1 MEMLRESVLAALHI
15 LTETGTMEL
24 ASQLQITAQVAPQ
37 LTGPGRRSPQLT
49 PLVQMVAPVA
59 EPVDPTP
66 DMDAINTVSP
76 ENWSAQQCVVKLD
89 SVTHHGDNV
98 LGWDLFCELGLS
110 ITIPGLTDNSP
121 SVLHSDVDTATPCLA
136 PHTKQNLVEPEQP
149 QEPQSAATWDL
160 VLVLTQHKCSRAA
173 ASSQEREHDSQDV
186 APRII
191 TLLETVDILLDH
203 NATFICEVES
213 RPPADIIWTK
223 NNQPIMYYDP
233 RYLMKE
239 QDQMLV
245 IPHVTETDNGE
256 YCCLAKN
263 GIGEPAKSCGALQL
277 KMKPQ
282 IKRHPTNLTLL
293 VESKAV
299 LPCVTLGNPKP
310 EVTWLKDDELI
321 KVSER
326 VTVLDYGALK
336 IHTIQKEDAGQYR
349 CVARNSFG
357 LAFSKPVT
365 IEVQAPARILRV
377 PRDKRVE
384 YGSQI
389 SLECNATGNPVPTIT
404 WLENGNTISGA
415 SVDETL
421 VGEVI
426 LSILKVTVTKPALYT
441 CQASNRHSAGANT
454 VKATARVTV
463 AEVIPLLLLP
473 IISSPVYICVSSSN
487 RLYKGLTG
495 YCSAYR
501 GDVCRTVLR
510 DDLLVFFNTSLPDPE
525 DMQEYLVQSWWVELE
540 GLSGLC
546 SPAMRSLLCHSSF
559 PDCNPSGLGPAPKP
573 LCREHCLAVKELY
586 CYREWMDLEG
596 GRSVQ
601 PGLFSSVTGSQA
613 AGSLLPNCQALPSL
627 HTDPEACTHVPFVA
641 TCYSGGGRFYQ
652 GTLNV
657 TRSGI
662 MCQPWNQQAPHQ
674 HRLSVD
680 VILELKNSEN
690 HCRNPG
696 GISDKPWCYTSNPNI
711 RWEYCDVPQCGETNT
726 ASAVKPESAGPRQ
739 TPRLP
744 PTSTSSPANSMSI
757 IVIVLTTLAAA
768 VILIIVVF
776 ACHRQRKQWRNRKR
790 AMETPTL
797 SALPSEL
804 LLDRL
809 HPNPMY
815 QRVPLLLNSKLLAL
829 EYPRNNIQYVRD
841 IGEGAFGRVFQA
853 RAPGLLPTESFTMV
867 AVKML
872 KEEAS
877 ADMQNDFQREAALM
891 AEFDHPNIVRL
902 LGVCAVGKPMCLM
915 FEYMAQGDL
924 NEFLR
929 RRSPTQSIRT
939 LSRAS
944 LSGRSFSSEMEA
956 GSLTCAEQLSVAKQ
970 IAAGM
975 AYLSERKFVHRDLA
989 TRNCLVGEEMV
1000 VKIAD
1005 FGLSR
1010 NIYSADYYKANENDA
1025 IPIRWMPPESIFYN
1039 RYTTESDVW
1048 AYGVVLWE
1056 IFSHGMQPYYGMGH
1070 EEVIYFVRDGHI
1082 LSCPENCPLELY
1094 NLMRLCW
1101 STHPSDRPSFS
1112 SIHRILEQMH
1122 QNRLS
1127 VSADTEADC

>member
-1 MEMLRESVLAALHI
+1 MRFVRTDHSRVRM
-15 LTETGTMEL
+15 T
-24 ASQLQITAQVAPQ
+24 
-37 LTGPGRRSPQLT
+37 
-49 PLVQMVAPVA
+49 
-59 EPVDPTP
+59 
-66 DMDAINTVSP
+66 TVG
-76 ENWSAQQCVVKLD
+76 
-89 SVTHHGDNV
+89 H
-98 LGWDLFCELGLS
+98 
-110 ITIPGLTDNSP
+110 
-121 SVLHSDVDTATPCLA
+121 
-136 PHTKQNLVEPEQP
+136 
-149 QEPQSAATWDL
+149 
-160 VLVLTQHKCSRAA
+160 VLVFLLGTVT
-173 ASSQEREHDSQDV
+173 SSYSMQT

-191 TLLETVDILLDH
+191 TLLETVDVLQDH
-203 NATFICEVES
+203 NATFICEVQS
-213 RPPADIIWTK
+213 RPPADITWTK
-223 NNQPIMYYDP
+223 NNHPIMYYDT
-233 RYLMKE
+233 RYLTRE
-239 QDQMLV
+239 QGQMLI
-245 IPHVTETDNGE
+245 IPRVRESDNGE
-256 YCCLAKN
+256 YCCIASN

-282 IKRHPTNLTLL
+282 IKRHPTNVTLL
-293 VESKAV
+293 IESKAV
-299 LPCVTLGNPKP
+299 LPCVTFGNPKP
-310 EVTWLKDDELI
+310 DVTWLKDDELI
-321 KVSER
+321 KISDR
-326 VTVLDYGALK
+326 VAILDYGALK
-336 IHTIQKEDAGQYR
+336 IHNIQKEDAGQYR
-349 CVARNSFG
+349 CVAKNSFG

-377 PRDKRVE
+377 PKEKRVA

-389 SLECNATGNPVPTIT
+389 SLECNATGNPTPTIT
-404 WLENGNTISGA
+404 WLENGNTISGG
-415 SVDETL
+415 SVEETL

-426 LSILKVTVTKPALYT
+426 LSVLRVTVSKPALYT
-441 CQASNRHSAGANT
+441 CMASNRHSAGANT
-454 VKATARVTV
+454 AKATAKVTV
-463 AEVIPLLLLP
+463 AEW
-473 IISSPVYICVSSSN
+473 
-487 RLYKGLTG
+487 RLYKGVAG

-501 GDVCRTVLR
+501 GDVCRTILH
-510 DDLLVFFNTSLPDPE
+510 DDSLVFFNSSLSDPE
-525 DMQEYLVQSWWVELE
+525 DMQEYLVQSWWTELE
-540 GLSGLC
+540 GLGGLC
-546 SPAMRSLLCHSSF
+546 RPAIRSLLCHSSF

-573 LCREHCLAVKELY
+573 VCREHCLAVKEVY
-586 CYREWMDLEG
+586 CHKEWLVLEG
-596 GRSVQ
+596 SSSAQ
-601 PGLFSSVTGSQA
+601 SGLFSSITGSHTPN
-613 AGSLLPNCQALPSL
+613 SLLPNCQALPSL
-627 HTDPEACTHVPFVA
+627 HTNPDACTHVPFLDIEKDQVTT
-641 TCYSGGGRFYQ
+641 TCYNDRGRSYQ
-652 GTLNV
+652 GGVNV

-662 MCQPWNQQAPHQ
+662 QCQQWDQQVPHQ
-674 HRLSVD
+674 HRLSVE
-680 VILELKNSEN
+680 VIPELKNSDN

-696 GISDKPWCYTSNPNI
+696 GISDKPWCYTTNPNI
-711 RWEYCDVPQCGETNT
+711 RWEYCAVPHCGEP
-726 ASAVKPESAGPRQ
+726 VVMKPESTVPRQ
-739 TPRLP
+739 IPRLP
-744 PTSTSSPANSMSI
+744 PTTASSPAYSMSVIVILLTALATAAFLSI
-757 IVIVLTTLAAA
+757 IVL
-768 VILIIVVF
+768 
-776 ACHRQRKQWRNRKR
+776 ACHRRRKQWRNRKR
-790 AMETPTL
+790 VMETPTL

-853 RAPGLLPTESFTMV
+853 RAPGLLPMESFTMV

-915 FEYMAQGDL
+915 FEYMAHGDL

-929 RRSPTQSIRT
+929 RRSPTQSVRP
-939 LSRAS
+939 LSCAS
-944 LSGRSFSSEMEA
+944 LSTRSLSSDPEM
-956 GSLTCAEQLSVAKQ
+956 GPLSCTEQLSISKQ

-1070 EEVIYFVRDGHI
+1070 EEVIYYVRDGHI

-1112 SIHRILEQMH
+1112 SIHRILERMH

-1127 VSADTEADC
+1127 MNADAEVDC

>member
-1 MEMLRESVLAALHI
+1 MK
-15 LTETGTMEL
+15 T
-24 ASQLQITAQVAPQ
+24 
-37 LTGPGRRSPQLT
+37 
-49 PLVQMVAPVA
+49 
-59 EPVDPTP
+59 
-66 DMDAINTVSP
+66 
-76 ENWSAQQCVVKLD
+76 
-89 SVTHHGDNV
+89 
-98 LGWDLFCELGLS
+98 
-110 ITIPGLTDNSP
+110 
-121 SVLHSDVDTATPCLA
+121 
-136 PHTKQNLVEPEQP
+136 VEPL
-149 QEPQSAATWDL
+149 AVIKILVLL
-160 VLVLTQHKCSRAA
+160 VLVT
-173 ASSQEREHDSQDV
+173 SSYSLQR

-191 TLLETVDILLDH
+191 TLLETVDVLLDH
-203 NATFICEVES
+203 NATFICEVQS
-213 RPPADIIWTK
+213 RPPADIMWTK
-223 NNQPIMYYDP
+223 NNQPIMYDP
-233 RYLMKE
+233 RYITKE
-239 QDQMLV
+239 QGQMLIV
-245 IPHVTETDNGE
+245 PHVRESDNGE
-256 YCCLAKN
+256 YCCLANN
-263 GIGEPAKSCGALQL
+263 GIGESAKSCGALQL

-293 VESKAV
+293 LESKAV

-310 EVTWLKDDELI
+310 DVTWIKDDELI
-321 KVSER
+321 KITDR
-326 VTVLDYGALK
+326 VTILDYGALK
-336 IHTIQKEDAGQYR
+336 IHNIQKEDAGQYR

-377 PRDKRVE
+377 PKEKRVA

-389 SLECNATGNPVPTIT
+389 SLDCNATGNPIPTIT
-404 WLENGNTISGA
+404 WLENGNTVSGA
-415 SVDETL
+415 SVEETL

-426 LSILKVTVTKPALYT
+426 LSVLKVTVNKPALFT
-441 CQASNRHSAGANT
+441 CLASNRHNAGANT

-463 AEVIPLLLLP
+463 EEW
-473 IISSPVYICVSSSN
+473 
-487 RLYKGLTG
+487 RLYKGVTG

-501 GDVCRTVLR
+501 GDVCRNILR
-510 DDLLVFFNTSLPDPE
+510 DDSLVFFNSSLSDPE
-525 DMQEYLVQSWWVELE
+525 DMQEYLVQSWSAELE
-540 GLSGLC
+540 GLSATCG
-546 SPAMRSLLCHSSF
+546 PALRSLLCHASF

-573 LCREHCLAVKELY
+573 VCREHCLAVKELY
-586 CYREWMDLEG
+586 CHKDWLVLESSILFQSG
-596 GRSVQ
+596 H
-601 PGLFSSVTGSQA
+601 FSSVIGPHTPS
-613 AGSLLPNCQALPSL
+613 SLLPKCQALPSL
-627 HTDPEACTHVPFVA
+627 HSDPEACTHVPFLDLKRDHITT
-641 TCYSGGGRFYQ
+641 TCYNDRGRFYQ
-652 GTLNV
+652 GSVNE

-662 MCQPWNQQAPHQ
+662 PCQPWSQQVPHQ

-680 VILELKNSEN
+680 VIPELRSADN

-711 RWEYCDVPQCGETNT
+711 RWEYCAVLHCGEADT
-726 ASAVKPESAGPRQ
+726 APVTKPELQGPRQ
-739 TPRLP
+739 PAHVP
-744 PTSTSSPANSMSI
+744 PTTPVSSPAYSMSV
-757 IVIVLTTLAAA
+757 IVIILTGGAAA
-768 VILIIVVF
+768 IFLFISIL
-776 ACHRQRKQWRNRKR
+776 ACRRRRKQWRNRKR

-815 QRVPLLLNSKLLAL
+815 QRVPLLINSKLLAL

-853 RAPGLLPTESFTMV
+853 RAPALLPMETFTMV

-891 AEFDHPNIVRL
+891 AQFDHPNIVRL

-915 FEYMAQGDL
+915 FEYMAHGDL

-929 RRSPTQSIRT
+929 RRSPTQSVHT
-939 LSRAS
+939 LSCAS
-944 LSGRSFSSEMEA
+944 LSGRSFSTESDA
-956 GSLTCAEQLSVAKQ
+956 GPLAGGELLSISKQ

-989 TRNCLVGEEMV
+989 TRNCLVREEMV

-1070 EEVIYFVRDGHI
+1070 EEVIYYVRDGHI

-1101 STHPSDRPSFS
+1101 SSQSSDRPSFC
-1112 SIHRILEQMH
+1112 SIHRILERMH
-1122 QNRLS
+1122 QNTMS
-1127 VSADTEADC
+1127 VNAEPEADC

>member
-1 MEMLRESVLAALHI
+1 MKTVALVL
-15 LTETGTMEL
+15 
-24 ASQLQITAQVAPQ
+24 
-37 LTGPGRRSPQLT
+37 
-49 PLVQMVAPVA
+49 
-59 EPVDPTP
+59 
-66 DMDAINTVSP
+66 
-76 ENWSAQQCVVKLD
+76 
-89 SVTHHGDNV
+89 
-98 LGWDLFCELGLS
+98 
-110 ITIPGLTDNSP
+110 
-121 SVLHSDVDTATPCLA
+121 
-136 PHTKQNLVEPEQP
+136 
-149 QEPQSAATWDL
+149 L
-160 VLVLTQHKCSRAA
+160 VLV
-173 ASSQEREHDSQDV
+173 SSSYSLQR

-191 TLLETVDILLDH
+191 TLLETVDVLLDH

-213 RPPADIIWTK
+213 RPPADITWTK
-223 NNQPIMYYDP
+223 NNQPIMYDP
-233 RYLMKE
+233 RYRTRE
-239 QDQMLV
+239 QGQMLIV
-245 IPHVTETDNGE
+245 PHVRESDNGE
-256 YCCLAKN
+256 YCCLANN
-263 GIGEPAKSCGALQL
+263 GIGEAAKSCGALQL

-310 EVTWLKDDELI
+310 DVTWIKDDELI
-321 KVSER
+321 KITDR
-326 VTVLDYGALK
+326 VTILDYGALK
-336 IHTIQKEDAGQYR
+336 IHNIQKEDAGQYR

-377 PRDKRVE
+377 PKEKRVA

-389 SLECNATGNPVPTIT
+389 SLDCNATGNPIPTIT
-404 WLENGNTISGA
+404 WLKNGNTISGA
-415 SVDETL
+415 SVEETL

-426 LSILKVTVTKPALYT
+426 LSVLKVTVNMPALFT
-441 CQASNRHSAGANT
+441 CLASNRHNAGAYT
-454 VKATARVTV
+454 VKATARVTIN
-463 AEVIPLLLLP
+463 EW
-473 IISSPVYICVSSSN
+473 
-487 RLYKGLTG
+487 RLYKGVAG

-501 GDVCRTVLR
+501 GDVCRTILR
-510 DDLLVFFNTSLPDPE
+510 DDSLVFFNSSLSDPE
-525 DMQEYLVQSWWVELE
+525 DMQEYLVQSWSAELE
-540 GLSGLC
+540 GLSALC
-546 SPAMRSLLCHSSF
+546 GPALRSLLCHASF

-573 LCREHCLAVKELY
+573 VCREHCLAVKELY
-586 CYREWMDLEG
+586 CHKEWLVLE
-596 GRSVQ
+596 SSILFQ
-601 PGLFSSVTGSQA
+601 PSIFSSVIGPNAPS
-613 AGSLLPNCQALPSL
+613 SLLPKCQALPSL
-627 HTDPEACTHVPFVA
+627 RSDPEACTHVPFVDIKRDHITT
-641 TCYSGGGRFYQ
+641 TCYNDRGRFYQ
-652 GTLNV
+652 GSVNV

-662 MCQPWNQQAPHQ
+662 PCQPWSQQVPHQ

-680 VILELKNSEN
+680 VIPELRSADN

-711 RWEYCDVPQCGETNT
+711 RWEYCAVLQCGEADT
-726 ASAVKPESAGPRQ
+726 APVTQPDSQGPRQ
-739 TPRLP
+739 TPLAP
-744 PTSTSSPANSMSI
+744 PMTTVSSPAYSMSV
-757 IVIVLTTLAAA
+757 IVIILSALAAA
-768 VILIIVVF
+768 VFLFISVL
-776 ACHRQRKQWRNRKR
+776 ACRRRRKQWRNRKR
-790 AMETPTL
+790 AMETPTM

-853 RAPGLLPTESFTMV
+853 RAPGLLPMESFTMV

-877 ADMQNDFQREAALM
+877 PDMQNDFQREAALM

-915 FEYMAQGDL
+915 FEYMAHGDL

-929 RRSPTQSIRT
+929 RRSPTQSVHT
-939 LSRAS
+939 LSCAS
-944 LSGRSFSSEMEA
+944 LSGRSFSTESDA
-956 GSLTCAEQLSVAKQ
+956 GQLACAELLFLSKQ

-989 TRNCLVGEEMV
+989 TRNCLVREEMV

-1070 EEVIYFVRDGHI
+1070 EEVIYYVRDGHI

-1101 STHPSDRPSFS
+1101 STQPSDRPSFC
-1112 SIHRILEQMH
+1112 SIHRILERMH
-1122 QNRLS
+1122 QNTVS
-1127 VSADTEADC
+1127 VNAEPEPDC

>member
-1 MEMLRESVLAALHI
+1 M
-15 LTETGTMEL
+15 
-24 ASQLQITAQVAPQ
+24 
-37 LTGPGRRSPQLT
+37 
-49 PLVQMVAPVA
+49 
-59 EPVDPTP
+59 EPVEPT
-66 DMDAINTVSP
+66 S
-76 ENWSAQQCVVKLD
+76 VVKISFL
-89 SVTHHGDNV
+89 
-98 LGWDLFCELGLS
+98 
-110 ITIPGLTDNSP
+110 
-121 SVLHSDVDTATPCLA
+121 
-136 PHTKQNLVEPEQP
+136 
-149 QEPQSAATWDL
+149 L
-160 VLVLTQHKCSRAA
+160 VLVTSGYSLQR
-173 ASSQEREHDSQDV
+173 
-186 APRII
+186 APRVI
-191 TLLETVDILLDH
+191 TPLETVDILPDH

-213 RPPADIIWTK
+213 RPPADITWIK
-223 NNQPIMYYDP
+223 NNQPVMYYDP
-233 RYLMKE
+233 RYITRE
-239 QDQMLV
+239 QGQMLI
-245 IPHVTETDNGE
+245 IPRVRESDNGE
-256 YCCLAKN
+256 YCCIANN
-263 GIGEPAKSCGALQL
+263 GIGEAAKSCGALQL

-282 IKRHPTNLTLL
+282 IKRHPNNVTLL
-293 VESKAV
+293 LDSKAV

-310 EVTWLKDDELI
+310 DVTWLKDDELI
-321 KVSER
+321 KISDR
-326 VTVLDYGALK
+326 VTILDYGALK
-336 IHTIQKEDAGQYR
+336 IHSIQKEDAGQYR

-377 PRDKRVE
+377 PKEKRVA

-389 SLECNATGNPVPTIT
+389 TLDCNATGNPIPTIT

-415 SVDETL
+415 SVEDTL
-421 VGEVI
+421 VGEVV
-426 LSILKVTVTKPALYT
+426 LSVLKVTVNKPALYT
-441 CQASNRHSAGANT
+441 CLASNRHSAGANT

-463 AEVIPLLLLP
+463 AEW
-473 IISSPVYICVSSSN
+473 
-487 RLYKGLTG
+487 RLYKGVAG

-501 GDVCRTVLR
+501 GDVCRTILR
-510 DDLLVFFNTSLPDPE
+510 DDSLVFFNTSLSDPE
-525 DMQEYLVQSWWVELE
+525 DMQEYLVQSWSAELE
-540 GLSGLC
+540 GLSALC
-546 SPAMRSLLCHSSF
+546 GPALHSLLCHHAF

-573 LCREHCLAVKELY
+573 VCREHCLAVKELY
-586 CYREWMDLEG
+586 CHKEWLLLESSS
-596 GRSVQ
+596 SVQ
-601 PGLFSSVTGSQA
+601 RGLFSSFTGSHS
-613 AGSLLPNCQALPSL
+613 SLLPYCMVLPSL
-627 HTDPEACTHVPFVA
+627 HTDADACTHIPFVDIKKDRV
-641 TCYSGGGRFYQ
+641 TTSCYNDRGRFYQ
-652 GTLNV
+652 GSMNT

-662 MCQPWNQQAPHQ
+662 PCQPWSQQVPHQ

-680 VILELKNSEN
+680 VIPELKDADNR
-690 HCRNPG
+690 CRNPG

-711 RWEYCDVPQCGETNT
+711 RWEYCGVRQCGEAST
-726 ASAVKPESAGPRQ
+726 ASVMKPESPGPRQ
-739 TPRLP
+739 TPQLP
-744 PTSTSSPANSMSI
+744 STTTISSSPAYSMSVII
-757 IVIVLTTLAAA
+757 IVLSTIAAA
-768 VILIIVVF
+768 VLLLIGAL
-776 ACHRQRKQWRNRKR
+776 ACRRQRKQWRNRKR
-790 AMETPTL
+790 AMETPTM

-815 QRVPLLLNSKLLAL
+815 QRVPLLLNSKILAL

-853 RAPGLLPTESFTMV
+853 RAPGLLSKDTFTMV

-915 FEYMAQGDL
+915 FEYMAHGDL

-929 RRSPTQSIRT
+929 RRSPNHSVHT
-939 LSRAS
+939 LSCAS
-944 LSGRSFSSEMEA
+944 LSGRSFSSEVEA
-956 GSLTCAEQLSVAKQ
+956 GSLCCTQQLSISKQ

-1010 NIYSADYYKANENDA
+1010 NIYLADYYKANENDA

-1056 IFSHGMQPYYGMGH
+1056 ILSHGMQPYYGMGH
-1070 EEVIYFVRDGHI
+1070 EEVIYYVRDGHI

-1101 STHPSDRPSFS
+1101 STLPSDRPSFC
-1112 SIHRILEQMH
+1112 SIHRILERMH
-1122 QNRLS
+1122 QNTLN
-1127 VSADTEADC
+1127 ANTEPEADC

>member
-1 MEMLRESVLAALHI
+1 
-15 LTETGTMEL
+15 
-24 ASQLQITAQVAPQ
+24 
-37 LTGPGRRSPQLT
+37 
-49 PLVQMVAPVA
+49 
-59 EPVDPTP
+59 
-66 DMDAINTVSP
+66 
-76 ENWSAQQCVVKLD
+76 
-89 SVTHHGDNV
+89 
-98 LGWDLFCELGLS
+98 
-110 ITIPGLTDNSP
+110 
-121 SVLHSDVDTATPCLA
+121 A
-136 PHTKQNLVEPEQP
+136 PH
-149 QEPQSAATWDL
+149 
-160 VLVLTQHKCSRAA
+160 
-173 ASSQEREHDSQDV
+173 
-186 APRII
+186 II
-191 TLLETVDILLDH
+191 TVLETVDVLLDQ

-213 RPPADIIWTK
+213 SPSASITWTK
-223 NNQPIMYYDP
+223 NNQPIMYFDN
-233 RYLMKE
+233 RYLTKE
-239 QDQMLV
+239 QGQMLT
-245 IPHVTETDNGE
+245 IPHVKESDSGE
-256 YCCLAKN
+256 YCCIASN
-263 GIGEPAKSCGALQL
+263 GIGEAAKSCGALQL

-282 IKRHPTNLTLL
+282 IKRQPTNVTLL

-310 EVTWLKDDELI
+310 DVTWLKDDELI
-321 KVSER
+321 KISDR
-326 VTVLDYGALK
+326 VTILDYGALK
-336 IHTIQKEDAGQYR
+336 IHRIQTEDAGMYR
-349 CVARNSFG
+349 CVAKNSFG

-365 IEVQAPARILRV
+365 IEVQTPARLLRF
-377 PRDKRVE
+377 PKEKRAD

-389 SLECNATGNPVPTIT
+389 TLECNATGNPIPTIT
-404 WLENGNTISGA
+404 WLENGNTVSGA
-415 SVDETL
+415 SVEETL
-421 VGEVI
+421 VGNVI
-426 LSILKVTVTKPALYT
+426 LSVLKVTVTKSALYT
-441 CQASNRHSAGANT
+441 CVASNRHSGGANN
-454 VKATARVTV
+454 VKKSARVTV
-463 AEVIPLLLLP
+463 IDWSL
-473 IISSPVYICVSSSN
+473 IH
-487 RLYKGLTG
+487 KGITG

-501 GDVCRTVLR
+501 GDACRTNLR
-510 DDLLVFFNTSLPDPE
+510 DDSLVFFNSSLSDPE
-525 DMQEYLVQSWWVELE
+525 AMQEYLVQSWLAELE

-546 SPAMRSLLCHSSF
+546 NPVALSLLCHSAF
-559 PDCNPSGLGPAPKP
+559 PDCNPSGGSAPKP
-573 LCREHCLAVKELY
+573 VCRNREHCLAVKELY
-586 CYREWMDLEG
+586 CHKEWLTLEG
-596 GRSVQ
+596 TGSVQ
-601 PGLFSSVTGSQA
+601 AGLLSSVTGSQIFT
-613 AGSLLPNCQALPSL
+613 SLLPNCQALPSL
-627 HTDPEACTHVPFVA
+627 HTDPHGCTYIPFVDLQKDQITT
-641 TCYSGGGRFYQ
+641 TCYDGRGRFYQ
-652 GTLNV
+652 GRVNI

-662 MCQPWNQQAPHQ
+662 QCQPWNKQVPHQ

-680 VILELKNSEN
+680 VVPELMNSNN

-696 GISDKPWCYTSNPNI
+696 GISDKPWCYTSDPNI
-711 RWEYCDVPQCGETNT
+711 RWEYCAVPRC
-726 ASAVKPESAGPRQ
+726 VKKPELTAPDQIPR
-739 TPRLP
+739 PP
-744 PTSTSSPANSMSI
+744 PTSTSSSPAYSMSV
-757 IVIVLTTLAAA
+757 IVIVLTSMGTA
-768 VILIIVVF
+768 VFLTIIIIG
-776 ACHRQRKQWRNRKR
+776 CHRRRKQWRNKKR
-790 AMETPTL
+790 REIGTPTL

-853 RAPGLLPTESFTMV
+853 RAPGLLPTEPFTMV

-902 LGVCAVGKPMCLM
+902 LGVCAVGKPMCLL

-929 RRSPTQSIRT
+929 RRSPTQSVRT
-939 LSRAS
+939 ISRAS
-944 LSGRSFSSEMEA
+944 LSARSFSSDGEA
-956 GSLTCAEQLSVAKQ
+956 ASLTCPEQLSVSKQ

-989 TRNCLVGEEMV
+989 TRNCLVGEEMI

-1070 EEVIYFVRDGHI
+1070 EEVIYYVRDGHI
-1082 LSCPENCPLELY
+1082 LSCPEDCPLELY

-1112 SIHRILEQMH
+1112 SIHRILERMH
-1122 QNRLS
+1122 LNSLS
-1127 VSADTEADC
+1127 ANAEPEADS